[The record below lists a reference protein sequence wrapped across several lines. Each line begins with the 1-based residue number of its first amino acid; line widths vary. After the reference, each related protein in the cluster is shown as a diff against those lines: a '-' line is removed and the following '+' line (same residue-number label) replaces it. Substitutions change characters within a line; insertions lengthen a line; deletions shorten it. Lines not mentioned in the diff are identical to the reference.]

1 MATFA
6 GAVQRGGGVKM
17 KYIVETNGHGYTE
30 TLEVDGRRYT
40 KKWIQ
45 SEIGMKT
52 ADEDFAEQLK
62 ADGAIDEFV
71 EKVYENIDESFF
83 GYDFYEMI

>member
-1 MATFA
+1 
-6 GAVQRGGGVKM
+6 M
-17 KYIVETNGHGYTE
+17 KYIVETNGDGYTE